1 MGCKTVK
8 KSINGLSNN
17 HDDSLYFRVQYS
29 CVWFISVIEPV
40 TTGSQLDFVFYLD
53 SQGTSSALFQSIQLN
68 ATCKRHCPP
77 YAAMLRLSKAKFIS
91 KNDTILV
98 MEKISPFISLRGGG
112 RSPNQQFLLN
122 NYLCNRKLK
131 IAEFLI
137 LIVLVILNLVLPV
150 LTTASKQRNQAV
162 L

>member
-1 MGCKTVK
+1 
-8 KSINGLSNN
+8 
-17 HDDSLYFRVQYS
+17 
-29 CVWFISVIEPV
+29 
-40 TTGSQLDFVFYLD
+40 
-53 SQGTSSALFQSIQLN
+53 
-68 ATCKRHCPP
+68 
-77 YAAMLRLSKAKFIS
+77 MLRLSKAKFIS

-112 RSPNQQFLLN
+112 EISKPIVLLN

>member
-1 MGCKTVK
+1 MDFLTIMMTV
-8 KSINGLSNN
+8 STLEYSTAVFCYQCDQASN
-17 HDDSLYFRVQYS
+17 HRVTARLY
-29 CVWFISVIEPV
+29 
-40 TTGSQLDFVFYLD
+40 VFYLD

-68 ATCKRHCPP
+68 ATCKWHCPP

-91 KNDTILV
+91 KNDTVLV